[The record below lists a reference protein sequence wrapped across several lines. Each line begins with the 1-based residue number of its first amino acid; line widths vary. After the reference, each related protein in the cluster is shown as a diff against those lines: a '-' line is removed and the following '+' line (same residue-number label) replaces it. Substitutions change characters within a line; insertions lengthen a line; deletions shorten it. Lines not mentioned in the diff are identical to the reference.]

1 MIPQLPLNFKN
12 VTAGKSDINAS
23 SETTQPAPTDGK
35 VPQRLLA
42 PKRDEPSLRIAAL
55 NKYLPLKL

>member
-1 MIPQLPLNFKN
+1 MK
-12 VTAGKSDINAS
+12 VTAGKSDMKAS